1 MGPLP
6 AAERVWREGGLR
18 TPDIAAWLR
27 GVAGLLIWSFIP
39 FPVSLGLPRHHISA
53 IIDERFD
60 AAGGGGMMGRMLTQV
75 PLPLLPRDAAEI
87 APGVGVVAGPDGGG
101 VVWVHGLAT
110 FAWDAGDEAA
120 RRLAAV
126 QLVQLNAAT
135 QAQVAQ
141 AFGVIPVSVW
151 RWARALAGG
160 GVAGLVPAA
169 KGPQRASKLT
179 PQVVERIRELDGQ
192 GAGKAAI
199 AAATG
204 VSETSVRSVLRPARP
219 AAGSLDAGG
228 AGSVPAGQDPAGP
241 DRADTDA
248 GFAEPQ
254 VLPVLP
260 GPVPRDA
267 ERALARFGLL
277 GQGAAPAFTPG
288 ARYPLAGLLLALP
301 PLAGTGLPDCA
312 RQVYGRLRNGFY
324 SLEVMLVVL
333 VFMALLREARAE
345 GATRIPPAALGR
357 VLGLD
362 RAPEVKTIRRKLAEL
377 AAAGKA
383 ADLQMALARHHA
395 AASPETLGLLY
406 IDGHTRAYF
415 GKRDI
420 QKMHLARLKFPGP
433 ATEETWV
440 TGSAGDPLLVVMA
453 QPSSSLA
460 AQIRD
465 LLPALRDIA
474 GPGAR
479 PVLCFDRGGWSP
491 ALFADI
497 TDAGFDLLAYR
508 KNDAGKD
515 IPDLPEDAFSAAGW
529 TGDDGREHAYDLA
542 DTTTGVT
549 ISEGEHKGR
558 VLSLRQVT
566 RRKPGDARQVH
577 ILTTRP
583 AAALPAAGVLYR
595 MTSRWRE
602 ENYFRYGRAHF
613 ALDALD
619 TYAVTAEDP
628 ARLVPNP
635 AKKTAA
641 AAVKTAKKTLASA
654 EAARQEKL
662 AALRSPAPGTSVV
675 ITNEVLA
682 RLDAPV
688 QAARRDLDAAKTAA
702 RAVPA
707 KIPLSEHIPGMVRL
721 DTETKLITHAIRMA
735 ACNTETILARALNG
749 RYARAGDE
757 AYALIRE
764 ALHASGD
771 ITIHGSALHIRL
783 DPLSAPRRTRALAAL
798 CEQLTTTATRYPGT
812 QLLLRYEVKEH
823 PGTT

>member
-1 MGPLP
+1 
-6 AAERVWREGGLR
+6 
-18 TPDIAAWLR
+18 
-27 GVAGLLIWSFIP
+27 
-39 FPVSLGLPRHHISA
+39 
-53 IIDERFD
+53 
-60 AAGGGGMMGRMLTQV
+60 MMARMLTQV
-75 PLPLLPRDAAEI
+75 PLPLLPQDAAEI

-126 QLVQLNAAT
+126 QLVQLSAAS
-135 QAQVAQ
+135 QVQVAQ

-179 PQVVERIRELDGQ
+179 PQVIERIRELDRH

-204 VSETSVRSVLRPARP
+204 VSESSVRSVLRPARP
-219 AAGSLDAGG
+219 AADG
-228 AGSVPAGQDPAGP
+228 VPAGQDPA
-241 DRADTDA
+241 DA
-248 GFAEPQ
+248 GVAEPGP
-254 VLPVLP
+254 LPVLP
-260 GPVPRDA
+260 DPVPRDA

-277 GQGAAPAFTPG
+277 GEGAAPVFTAG

-301 PLAGTGLPDCA
+301 PLARSGLLDCA

-324 SLEVMLVVL
+324 GLEMMLIVL

-362 RAPEVKTIRRKLAEL
+362 RAPEVKTIRRKLAGL

-383 ADLQMALARHHA
+383 AELQLALARHHA
-395 AASPETLGLLY
+395 AASPGTLGFLY
-406 IDGHTRAYF
+406 VDGHTRAYF

-465 LLPALRDIA
+465 LLPALRDIT
-474 GPGAR
+474 GPAAR

-497 TDAGFDLLAYR
+497 TDAGFDLLTYR
-508 KNDAGKD
+508 KNDTGAD
-515 IPDLPEDAFSAAGW
+515 IPDLPGDAFSAAGW
-529 TGDDGREHAYDLA
+529 TGGDGREHAYDLA
-542 DTTTGVT
+542 DTTISLTV
-549 ISEGEHKGR
+549 SEGEHKGR
-558 VLSLRQVT
+558 VLELRQVT
-566 RRKPGDARQVH
+566 RRKPGDTRQVH

-583 AAALPAAGVLYR
+583 AAALPAAAVIYR

-619 TYAVTAEDP
+619 TYAITPEDP
-628 ARLVPNP
+628 ARMVPNP

-641 AAVKTAKKTLASA
+641 AAVKAATKTLTRA
-654 EAARQEKL
+654 ETARQDKL
-662 AALRSPAPGTSVV
+662 IAVRSPAPGQAVI
-675 ITNEVLA
+675 ITNAMLA

-688 QAARRDLDAAKTAA
+688 TAARRDLQAAKAAA
-702 RAVPA
+702 RAIPA
-707 KIPLSEHIPGMVRL
+707 KIPLSEHNPDMVKL

-771 ITIHGSALHIRL
+771 ITIDGSVLHIRL

-798 CEQLTTTATRYPGT
+798 CEQLTATATRYPGT
-812 QLLLRYEVKEH
+812 QLVLHYEVKEH
-823 PGTT
+823 PGTA

>member
-1 MGPLP
+1 M
-6 AAERVWREGGLR
+6 A
-18 TPDIAAWLR
+18 
-27 GVAGLLIWSFIP
+27 
-39 FPVSLGLPRHHISA
+39 
-53 IIDERFD
+53 
-60 AAGGGGMMGRMLTQV
+60 RMLTQV

-87 APGVGVVAGPDGGG
+87 APGVGVAAGPDGSG

-126 QLVQLNAAT
+126 QLVQLKAAT
-135 QAQVAQ
+135 QVQVAQ

-160 GVAGLVPAA
+160 GVAGLVPAI

-179 PQVVERIRELDGQ
+179 PQVIGRIREMDRQ

-199 AAATG
+199 AAAAG
-204 VSETSVRSVLRPARP
+204 VSESSVRGVLRPARP
-219 AAGSLDAGG
+219 AAGSADG
-228 AGSVPAGQDPAGP
+228 APAGQDPADAGS
-241 DRADTDA
+241 ADTDLAGADAGAGFADTDSAGA
-248 GFAEPQ
+248 GFAEPEA
-254 VLPVLP
+254 LPVLP
-260 GPVPRDA
+260 DPVPRDA

-277 GQGAAPAFTPG
+277 GEGAAPVFTPG

-301 PLAGTGLPDCA
+301 PLAGTGLLDCA

-324 SLEVMLVVL
+324 GLEVMLIVL

-345 GATRIPPAALGR
+345 GATRIPPDALGR
-357 VLGLD
+357 VPGLD
-362 RAPEVKTIRRKLAEL
+362 RAPEVKTIRRKLAGL

-383 ADLQMALARHHA
+383 ADLQLALARHHA
-395 AASPETLGLLY
+395 AASPDTLGFLY

-420 QKMHLARLKFPGP
+420 QKMHVTRLKFPGP

-453 QPSSSLA
+453 KPSSSLA

-474 GPGAR
+474 GPGAK
-479 PVLCFDRGGWSP
+479 PALCFDRGGWSP

-497 TDAGFDLLAYR
+497 TDAGFDLLTYR
-508 KNDAGKD
+508 KNDTGKD
-515 IPDLPEDAFSAAGW
+515 IPGLPGEAFTAAAW
-529 TGDDGREHAYDLA
+529 AGDDGRPLSYDLA
-542 DTTTGVT
+542 DTTISLTV
-549 ISEGEHKGR
+549 SEGEHKGR
-558 VLSLRQVT
+558 VLELRQVT
-566 RRKPGDARQVH
+566 RRKPGDTRQVH

-583 AAALPAAGVLYR
+583 AAALPAAAVIYR

-613 ALDALD
+613 ALDAHD
-619 TYAVTAEDP
+619 TYAVTPEDP
-628 ARLVPNP
+628 GRMVPNP

-641 AAVKTAKKTLASA
+641 AAVSTAKKDLAQA
-654 EAARQEKL
+654 EAARQRKL
-662 AALRSPAPGTSVV
+662 DALRQPAPGTAVV
-675 ITNEVLA
+675 ITNQALA
-682 RLDAPV
+682 RLGAPV
-688 QAARRDLDAAKTAA
+688 DAARRDLAAAQAAA

-707 KIPLSEHIPGMVRL
+707 KIPLAEHNPDMVKL

-735 ACNTETILARALNG
+735 ACNAETILARALNSC
-749 RYARAGDE
+749 YARASDE

-771 ITIHGSALHIRL
+771 ITIHGSTLHIRL

-798 CEQLTTTATRYPGT
+798 CEQLTTTTTRYPGT
-812 QLLLRYEVKEH
+812 RLVLHYEVKEH

>member
-1 MGPLP
+1 
-6 AAERVWREGGLR
+6 
-18 TPDIAAWLR
+18 
-27 GVAGLLIWSFIP
+27 
-39 FPVSLGLPRHHISA
+39 
-53 IIDERFD
+53 
-60 AAGGGGMMGRMLTQV
+60 MMARMLTQA
-75 PLPLLPRDAAEI
+75 PLPLLPHDAAEI
-87 APGVGVVAGPDGGG
+87 APGVGVVSGPDGSG

-126 QLVQLNAAT
+126 QLVQLNAAM
-135 QAQVAQ
+135 QVQVAR

-151 RWARALAGG
+151 RWAKALAGG

-179 PQVVERIRELDGQ
+179 PEVIAQIRELDRQ

-204 VSETSVRSVLRPARP
+204 VSESSVRNVLRPARP
-219 AAGSLDAGG
+219 AADGL
-228 AGSVPAGQDPAGP
+228 PAGQDPVGTSAS
-241 DRADTDA
+241 ADTGSADTGSADTGPVGADA
-248 GFAEPQ
+248 GVAEPE

-260 GPVPRDA
+260 DPVPRDG

-277 GQGAAPAFTPG
+277 GEGAAPAFTPG

-301 PLAGTGLPDCA
+301 PLAQSGLLACA

-324 SLEVMLVVL
+324 GLEVMLVVL

-345 GATRIPPAALGR
+345 GATRIPPEALGR

-362 RAPEVKTIRRKLAEL
+362 RAPEVKTIRRKLGEL

-383 ADLQMALARHHA
+383 AELQLALARHHA
-395 AASPETLGLLY
+395 AASPDTLGFLY

-465 LLPALRDIA
+465 LLPALRDIT
-474 GPGAR
+474 GPAAE

-497 TDAGFDLLAYR
+497 TDARFDLLTYR
-508 KNDAGKD
+508 KNDPGKD

-529 TGDDGREHAYDLA
+529 TGDDGREHTYELA
-542 DTTTGVT
+542 DTMTEVT

-558 VLSLRQVT
+558 VLTLRQVT
-566 RRKPGDARQVH
+566 RRNPGDTRQVH

-583 AAALPAAGVLYR
+583 AAALPAAGVIYR

-619 TYAVTAEDP
+619 TYATTPEDP
-628 ARLVPNP
+628 ARTVPNP

-641 AAVKTAKKTLASA
+641 AAVKTAKKTLTAAQTAREARLA
-654 EAARQEKL
+654 E
-662 AALRSPAPGTSVV
+662 LRHPAPGTATV
-675 ITNEVLA
+675 ITNQALA

-688 QAARRDLDAAKTAA
+688 DTARRDLQAAQAAA

-707 KIPLSEHIPGMVRL
+707 KIPLSEHNPDMVKL

-749 RYARAGDE
+749 RYARASDE

-771 ITIHGSALHIRL
+771 ITIHGDVLYIRL
-783 DPLSAPRRTRALAAL
+783 DQLSAPRRTRALAAL

-823 PGTT
+823 PGTA

>member
-1 MGPLP
+1 M
-6 AAERVWREGGLR
+6 A
-18 TPDIAAWLR
+18 
-27 GVAGLLIWSFIP
+27 
-39 FPVSLGLPRHHISA
+39 
-53 IIDERFD
+53 
-60 AAGGGGMMGRMLTQV
+60 RMLTQV

-126 QLVQLNAAT
+126 QLVQLSAAS
-135 QAQVAQ
+135 QVQVAQ

-151 RWARALAGG
+151 RWAKALARG

-179 PQVVERIRELDGQ
+179 PQVIEQIRELDRH

-199 AAATG
+199 AAVAG
-204 VSETSVRSVLRPARP
+204 VSESSVRNVLRPA
-219 AAGSLDAGG
+219 AARQDAGTADG
-228 AGSVPAGQDPAGP
+228 IPAGQDPAGT
-241 DRADTDA
+241 DADFADTDP
-248 GFAEPQ
+248 EPEPV

-260 GPVPRDA
+260 DPVPRDG

-277 GQGAAPAFTPG
+277 GEGAAPAFTPG

-301 PLAGTGLPDCA
+301 PLAQSGLLACA
-312 RQVYGRLRNGFY
+312 RQVYGRLRDGFY
-324 SLEVMLVVL
+324 GLEVMLVVL

-362 RAPEVKTIRRKLAEL
+362 RAPEVKTIRRKLGEL

-383 ADLQMALARHHA
+383 AELQLALARHHA
-395 AASPETLGLLY
+395 AASPGTLGFLY

-465 LLPALRDIA
+465 LLPALRDIT
-474 GPGAR
+474 GPSAK

-497 TDAGFDLLAYR
+497 TDAGFDLLTYR
-508 KNDAGKD
+508 KNEAGND
-515 IPDLPEDAFSAAGW
+515 IPDLPGEAFSAAAW
-529 TGDDGREHAYDLA
+529 AGDDGREHAYDLA
-542 DTTTGVT
+542 GTTISLTV
-549 ISEGEHKGR
+549 SEGEHKGR
-558 VLSLRQVT
+558 VLELRQVT
-566 RRKPGDARQVH
+566 RRKPGDTRQVH

-583 AAALPAAGVLYR
+583 AAALPAAAVIYR

-619 TYAVTAEDP
+619 TYATTPEDP
-628 ARLVPNP
+628 ARMVPNP

-641 AAVKTAKKTLASA
+641 AAVKAARKTLAGA
-654 EAARQEKL
+654 AAAREEKL
-662 AALRSPAPGTSVV
+662 AALRSPAPGTSTV
-675 ITNEVLA
+675 ITNQVLA

-688 QAARRDLDAAKTAA
+688 TAARRDLDAAKAA
-702 RAVPA
+702 AKAIPA
-707 KIPLSEHIPGMVRL
+707 KIPLADHNPAMVKL

-764 ALHASGD
+764 ALHTSGD
-771 ITIHGSALHIRL
+771 ITTRGNVLNIRL

-798 CEQLTTTATRYPGT
+798 CEQLNTAPATYPGT
-812 QLLLRYEVKEH
+812 TLALHYQVKEH
-823 PGTT
+823 PGTA

>member
-1 MGPLP
+1 
-6 AAERVWREGGLR
+6 
-18 TPDIAAWLR
+18 
-27 GVAGLLIWSFIP
+27 
-39 FPVSLGLPRHHISA
+39 
-53 IIDERFD
+53 
-60 AAGGGGMMGRMLTQV
+60 MMARMLTQV
-75 PLPLLPRDAAEI
+75 PLPLLPGDAAEI

-126 QLVQLNAAT
+126 QLVQLKAAT
-135 QAQVAQ
+135 QVQVAQ

-151 RWARALAGG
+151 RWAKALAGG
-160 GVAGLVPAA
+160 GVASLVPAA

-179 PQVVERIRELDGQ
+179 PEVVERIRELDRH

-204 VSETSVRSVLRPARP
+204 VSESSVRSVLRPARP
-219 AAGSLDAGG
+219 AAGG
-228 AGSVPAGQDPAGP
+228 VPAGQDPADTGP
-241 DRADTDA
+241 AGADVS
-248 GFAEPQ
+248 EPEPE

-260 GPVPRDA
+260 DPVPRDG

-277 GQGAAPAFTPG
+277 GEGARPAFTPG

-301 PLAGTGLPDCA
+301 PLAQSGLLACA
-312 RQVYGRLRNGFY
+312 RQVYGRLRDGFY
-324 SLEVMLVVL
+324 GLEVMLVVL

-345 GATRIPPAALGR
+345 GATRIPPEALGR
-357 VLGLD
+357 VPVLD

-383 ADLQMALARHHA
+383 AELQLALARHHA
-395 AASPETLGLLY
+395 AASPDTLGFLY

-497 TDAGFDLLAYR
+497 ADAGFDLLTYR
-508 KNDAGKD
+508 KNDTGKD
-515 IPDLPEDAFSAAGW
+515 IPDLPGDAFSAAGW

-542 DTTTGVT
+542 DTT
-549 ISEGEHKGR
+549 ISLTVGDGEHKGR
-558 VLSLRQVT
+558 VLELRQVT
-566 RRKPGDARQVH
+566 RRKPGDTRQVH

-583 AAALPAAGVLYR
+583 AAALPAAAVIYR

-619 TYAVTAEDP
+619 TYAITPEDP

-641 AAVKTAKKTLASA
+641 AAVKAARKTLTSA
-654 EAARQEKL
+654 ETARQDKL
-662 AALRSPAPGTSVV
+662 TAVRSPAPGQAVI
-675 ITNEVLA
+675 ITNTMLA
-682 RLDAPV
+682 RLAAPV
-688 QAARRDLDAAKTAA
+688 TAARRDLQAAKAAA
-702 RAVPA
+702 RAIPA
-707 KIPLSEHIPGMVRL
+707 KIPLSEHNPDMVRL

-771 ITIHGSALHIRL
+771 ITIHGSVLHIHL

-798 CEQLTTTATRYPGT
+798 CEQLTATATRYPGT
-812 QLLLRYEVKEH
+812 QLILHYEVKEH
-823 PGTT
+823 PRTA

>member
-1 MGPLP
+1 M
-6 AAERVWREGGLR
+6 A
-18 TPDIAAWLR
+18 
-27 GVAGLLIWSFIP
+27 
-39 FPVSLGLPRHHISA
+39 
-53 IIDERFD
+53 
-60 AAGGGGMMGRMLTQV
+60 RMLTQV
-75 PLPLLPRDAAEI
+75 PLPLLPQSAAEI
-87 APGVGVVAGPDGGG
+87 APGVGVVTGPDGGG

-126 QLVQLNAAT
+126 QLVQLSAAT
-135 QAQVAQ
+135 QVQVAQ

-151 RWARALAGG
+151 RWAKALAGG
-160 GVAGLVPAA
+160 GVAALVPAV

-179 PQVVERIRELDGQ
+179 PQVIARIRELDRQ

-204 VSETSVRSVLRPARP
+204 VSESSVRSVLRPARP
-219 AAGSLDAGG
+219 AADG
-228 AGSVPAGQDPAGP
+228 VPAGQDPADTSGS
-241 DRADTDA
+241 ADTGSAGTEPAGTDA
-248 GFAEPQ
+248 GVAEPE

-260 GPVPRDA
+260 DPVPRDA

-277 GQGAAPAFTPG
+277 GEGAAPAFTPG

-301 PLAGTGLPDCA
+301 PLAQSGLLACA

-324 SLEVMLVVL
+324 GLEVMLVVL

-345 GATRIPPAALGR
+345 GATRIPPDALGR

-362 RAPEVKTIRRKLAEL
+362 RAPEVKTIRRKLAGL

-383 ADLQMALARHHA
+383 ADLQLALARHHA
-395 AASPETLGLLY
+395 AASPDTLGFMY

-440 TGSAGDPLLVVMA
+440 TDGAGDPLLVVMA
-453 QPSSSLA
+453 KPSSSLA

-465 LLPALRDIA
+465 LLPDLRQIA
-474 GPGAR
+474 GEGR
-479 PVLCFDRGGWSP
+479 KPVLCFDRGGWSP

-497 TDAGFDLLAYR
+497 TDAGFDLLTYR

-515 IPDLPEDAFSAAGW
+515 IPALPEDAFSAAGW
-529 TGDDGREHAYDLA
+529 TGDDGREHVYDLA
-542 DTTTGVT
+542 DTMTEVT

-558 VLSLRQVT
+558 VLELRQVT
-566 RRKPGDARQVH
+566 RRKPGDTRQVH

-583 AAALPAAGVLYR
+583 AAALPAAGVIYR

-619 TYAVTAEDP
+619 TYAVTPEDP
-628 ARLVPNP
+628 ARMVPNP

-641 AAVKTAKKTLASA
+641 AAVKTAKKG
-654 EAARQEKL
+654 L
-662 AALRSPAPGTSVV
+662 AAAETAREARLTALRHPAPGTATV
-675 ITNEVLA
+675 ITNQALA

-688 QAARRDLDAAKTAA
+688 DATRRDLQAAQAAA
-702 RAVPA
+702 RAIPA
-707 KIPLSEHIPGMVRL
+707 KIPLSEHNPDMVKL

-771 ITIHGSALHIRL
+771 ITITGSTLHIRL

-798 CEQLTTTATRYPGT
+798 CEQLNTTRATYPGT
-812 QLLLRYEVKEH
+812 GLTLTYEVKEH

>member
-1 MGPLP
+1 
-6 AAERVWREGGLR
+6 
-18 TPDIAAWLR
+18 
-27 GVAGLLIWSFIP
+27 
-39 FPVSLGLPRHHISA
+39 
-53 IIDERFD
+53 
-60 AAGGGGMMGRMLTQV
+60 MMARMLTQV
-75 PLPLLPRDAAEI
+75 PLPLLPRGAAEI

-110 FAWDAGDEAA
+110 FAWDADDEAA

-126 QLVQLNAAT
+126 QLVQLKAAT
-135 QAQVAQ
+135 QVQVAE

-160 GVAGLVPAA
+160 GVAGLVRAA

-179 PQVVERIRELDGQ
+179 PQVIEQIRELDRH

-199 AAATG
+199 AAVAG
-204 VSETSVRSVLRPARP
+204 VSESSVRSVLRPARP
-219 AAGSLDAGG
+219 AAGSQDAGG
-228 AGSVPAGQDPAGP
+228 AGGIPAGQDPAG
-241 DRADTDA
+241 TDA
-248 GFAEPQ
+248 DFAGTGTGAAPDPEPE

-260 GPVPRDA
+260 DPVPRDG

-277 GQGAAPAFTPG
+277 GEGAAPAFTPG

-301 PLAGTGLPDCA
+301 PLAGTGLLACA

-324 SLEVMLVVL
+324 GLEVMLVAG
-333 VFMALLREARAE
+333 VFLALLREARAE
-345 GATRIPPAALGR
+345 GATRIPPDALGR
-357 VLGLD
+357 VPGLD

-383 ADLQMALARHHA
+383 ADLQLALARHHA
-395 AASPETLGLLY
+395 AASPGTLGFLY

-491 ALFADI
+491 ALFAGI
-497 TDAGFDLLAYR
+497 ADAGFDLLTYR
-508 KNDAGKD
+508 KNDTGKD
-515 IPDLPEDAFSAAGW
+515 IPDLPGDAFSTAGW
-529 TGDDGREHAYDLA
+529 TGGDGREHACDLA
-542 DTTTGVT
+542 DTTISLTV
-549 ISEGEHKGR
+549 SEGEHKGR
-558 VLSLRQVT
+558 VLELRQVT
-566 RRKPGDARQVH
+566 RRKPGDTRQVR

-583 AAALPAAGVLYR
+583 AAALPAAAVIYR

-619 TYAVTAEDP
+619 TYATTPEDP
-628 ARLVPNP
+628 ARLVPDP

-641 AAVKTAKKTLASA
+641 AAVKTAKKTLADA
-654 EAARQEKL
+654 AAAREEKL
-662 AALRSPAPGTSVV
+662 AALRSPAPGTATV
-675 ITNEVLA
+675 ITNQALA

-688 QAARRDLDAAKTAA
+688 DAARRDLDAARAA
-702 RAVPA
+702 AKAIPA
-707 KIPLSEHIPGMVRL
+707 KIPLAEHNPAMVKL

-749 RYARAGDE
+749 SYARAGDE

-771 ITIHGSALHIRL
+771 ITIRGSVLHIRL

-798 CEQLTTTATRYPGT
+798 CEQLNTAPATYPGT
-812 QLLLRYEVKEH
+812 TLTLHYEVKEH
-823 PGTT
+823 PGTA

>member
-1 MGPLP
+1 M
-6 AAERVWREGGLR
+6 A
-18 TPDIAAWLR
+18 
-27 GVAGLLIWSFIP
+27 
-39 FPVSLGLPRHHISA
+39 
-53 IIDERFD
+53 
-60 AAGGGGMMGRMLTQV
+60 RMLTQV
-75 PLPLLPRDAAEI
+75 PLPLLPHDAAEI

-110 FAWDAGDEAA
+110 FAWDADDEAA

-126 QLVQLNAAT
+126 QLVQLKAAT
-135 QAQVAQ
+135 QVQVAQ

-179 PQVVERIRELDGQ
+179 PQVIEQIRELDRH

-199 AAATG
+199 AAAAG
-204 VSETSVRSVLRPARP
+204 VSESSVRSVLRPARP
-219 AAGSLDAGG
+219 AAGSQDAGG
-228 AGSVPAGQDPAGP
+228 ADGIPAGQDPAGT
-241 DRADTDA
+241 DADFADTGMGAAPDP
-248 GFAEPQ
+248 EPE

-260 GPVPRDA
+260 DPVSRDG

-277 GQGAAPAFTPG
+277 GEGAVPSFTPG

-301 PLAGTGLPDCA
+301 PLAGTGLLACA
-312 RQVYGRLRNGFY
+312 RQVYGRFRSGFY
-324 SLEVMLVVL
+324 GLEVMLVAG

-345 GATRIPPAALGR
+345 GATRIPPDALGR
-357 VLGLD
+357 VPVLD

-383 ADLQMALARHHA
+383 ADLQLALARHHA
-395 AASPETLGLLY
+395 AASPGTLGFLY

-474 GPGAR
+474 GPAAK

-491 ALFADI
+491 ALFAGI
-497 TDAGFDLLAYR
+497 ADAGFDLLTYR
-508 KNDAGKD
+508 KNDTGKD
-515 IPDLPEDAFSAAGW
+515 IPDLPEDAFSAASW
-529 TGDDGREHAYDLA
+529 PGDDGRTRDYDLA
-542 DTTTGVT
+542 DTTISLIV
-549 ISEGEHKGR
+549 SEGEHKGR
-558 VLSLRQVT
+558 VLQLRQVT
-566 RRKPGDARQVH
+566 RRKPGHTRQVH

-583 AAALPAAGVLYR
+583 AAALPAAAVIYR

-619 TYAVTAEDP
+619 TYATTPEDP
-628 ARLVPNP
+628 ARLVPDP

-641 AAVKTAKKTLASA
+641 AAVKTAKKTLADA
-654 EAARQEKL
+654 AAAREEKL
-662 AALRSPAPGTSVV
+662 AALRSPAPGTATV
-675 ITNEVLA
+675 ITNQALA

-688 QAARRDLDAAKTAA
+688 DAARRDLQAAQAAA

-707 KIPLSEHIPGMVRL
+707 KIPLGEHNPDMVKL

-771 ITIHGSALHIRL
+771 ITIRGSALHIRL

-798 CEQLTTTATRYPGT
+798 CEQLNTAPATYPGT
-812 QLLLRYEVKEH
+812 TLTLHYEVKEH
-823 PGTT
+823 PGTA

>member
-1 MGPLP
+1 M
-6 AAERVWREGGLR
+6 A
-18 TPDIAAWLR
+18 
-27 GVAGLLIWSFIP
+27 
-39 FPVSLGLPRHHISA
+39 
-53 IIDERFD
+53 
-60 AAGGGGMMGRMLTQV
+60 RMLTQV
-75 PLPLLPRDAAEI
+75 PLPLLPHDAAEI

-135 QAQVAQ
+135 QVQVAE

-179 PQVVERIRELDGQ
+179 PEVIEQIRELDRH

-199 AAATG
+199 AAAAG
-204 VSETSVRSVLRPARP
+204 VSESSVRSVLRPARP
-219 AAGSLDAGG
+219 AAGSQDAGG
-228 AGSVPAGQDPAGP
+228 ADGIPAGQDPAGT
-241 DRADTDA
+241 DADFADTDTGMGA
-248 GFAEPQ
+248 APDPEPE

-260 GPVPRDA
+260 DPVPRDG

-277 GQGAAPAFTPG
+277 GEGAAPAFTPG

-301 PLAGTGLPDCA
+301 PLAQSGLLACA

-324 SLEVMLVVL
+324 GLEVMLVVL

-345 GATRIPPAALGR
+345 GATRIPPDALGR

-383 ADLQMALARHHA
+383 AELQLALARHHA
-395 AASPETLGLLY
+395 AASPGTLGFLY

-474 GPGAR
+474 GPAAR

-491 ALFADI
+491 ALFAGI
-497 TDAGFDLLAYR
+497 TDAGFDLLTYR
-508 KNDAGKD
+508 KNDTGKD
-515 IPDLPEDAFSAAGW
+515 IPDLPGDAFSAASW
-529 TGDDGREHAYDLA
+529 TGDDGRQHDYDLA
-542 DTTTGVT
+542 DTT
-549 ISEGEHKGR
+549 ISLTVSDGEHKGR
-558 VLSLRQVT
+558 VLELRQVT
-566 RRKPGDARQVH
+566 RRKPGDTRQVH

-583 AAALPAAGVLYR
+583 AAALPAAAVIYR

-619 TYAVTAEDP
+619 TYATTPEDP

-641 AAVKTAKKTLASA
+641 AAVKTAKKTLADA
-654 EAARQEKL
+654 AAAREEKL
-662 AALRSPAPGTSVV
+662 AALRSPAPGTATV
-675 ITNEVLA
+675 ITNQALA

-688 QAARRDLDAAKTAA
+688 DAARRDLDAAKAA
-702 RAVPA
+702 AKAIPA
-707 KIPLSEHIPGMVRL
+707 KIPLAEHNPAMVKL

-764 ALHASGD
+764 ALHTSGD
-771 ITIHGSALHIRL
+771 ITTRGSVLHIRL

-798 CEQLTTTATRYPGT
+798 CEQLNTAPATYPGT
-812 QLLLRYEVKEH
+812 TLTLHYEVKEH
-823 PGTT
+823 PGTA

>member
-1 MGPLP
+1 M
-6 AAERVWREGGLR
+6 
-18 TPDIAAWLR
+18 T
-27 GVAGLLIWSFIP
+27 
-39 FPVSLGLPRHHISA
+39 
-53 IIDERFD
+53 
-60 AAGGGGMMGRMLTQV
+60 RMLTQV
-75 PLPLLPRDAAEI
+75 PLPLLPHDAAEI
-87 APGVGVVAGPDGGG
+87 APGVGVVTGPDGGG

-110 FAWDAGDEAA
+110 FAWDAGDAAA

-135 QAQVAQ
+135 QVQVAQ

-151 RWARALAGG
+151 RWAKALAGG
-160 GVAGLVPAA
+160 GVAGLVPEA

-179 PQVVERIRELDGQ
+179 PEVIAQIRELDRH

-204 VSETSVRSVLRPARP
+204 VSESSVRNVLRPARP
-219 AAGSLDAGG
+219 AADGVL
-228 AGSVPAGQDPAGP
+228 AGQDPAGTSGSSDTGSAGTGP
-241 DRADTDA
+241 AGTDA
-248 GFAEPQ
+248 GVAEPE

-260 GPVPRDA
+260 DPVPRDA

-277 GQGAAPAFTPG
+277 GEGAAPVFTPG

-301 PLAGTGLPDCA
+301 PLARSGLLDCA

-324 SLEVMLVVL
+324 GLEMMLIVL

-383 ADLQMALARHHA
+383 AELQLALARHHA
-395 AASPETLGLLY
+395 AASPGTLGFLY
-406 IDGHTRAYF
+406 VDGHTRAYF

-465 LLPALRDIA
+465 LLPALRDIT
-474 GPGAR
+474 GPAAR

-497 TDAGFDLLAYR
+497 TDAGFDLLTYR
-508 KNDAGKD
+508 KNDTGAD
-515 IPDLPEDAFSAAGW
+515 IPDLPGDAFTTAAW

-542 DTTTGVT
+542 DTTISLTV
-549 ISEGEHKGR
+549 SEGEHKGR
-558 VLSLRQVT
+558 VLELRQVT
-566 RRKPGDARQVH
+566 RRKPGDTRQVR
-577 ILTTRP
+577 ILPTREPGELP
-583 AAALPAAGVLYR
+583 AAAVIYR

-619 TYAVTAEDP
+619 TYATTPEDP
-628 ARLVPNP
+628 ARMVPNP

-641 AAVKTAKKTLASA
+641 AAVSTAKKDLAQA
-654 EAARQEKL
+654 QAARHRQL
-662 AALRSPAPGTSVV
+662 DALRQPAPGTAVV
-675 ITNEVLA
+675 ITNQALA
-682 RLDAPV
+682 RLGAPV
-688 QAARRDLDAAKTAA
+688 DAARRDLAAAQAAA

-707 KIPLSEHIPGMVRL
+707 KIPLAEHNPDMVKL

-735 ACNTETILARALNG
+735 ACNTETILARTLNG
-749 RYARAGDE
+749 RYARAGDA

-771 ITIHGSALHIRL
+771 ITIHGSTLHIRL

-798 CEQLTTTATRYPGT
+798 CEQLNTAPATYPGT
-812 QLLLRYEVKEH
+812 TLTLHYDVKEH

>member
-1 MGPLP
+1 
-6 AAERVWREGGLR
+6 
-18 TPDIAAWLR
+18 
-27 GVAGLLIWSFIP
+27 
-39 FPVSLGLPRHHISA
+39 
-53 IIDERFD
+53 
-60 AAGGGGMMGRMLTQV
+60 MMARMLTQV
-75 PLPLLPRDAAEI
+75 PLPLLPRDAAQI

-101 VVWVHGLAT
+101 GVWVHGLAT

-126 QLVQLNAAT
+126 QLVQLKAAT
-135 QAQVAQ
+135 QVQVAQ

-160 GVAGLVPAA
+160 GVAGLVPAV

-179 PQVVERIRELDGQ
+179 PEVIGQIRELDRQ
-192 GAGKAAI
+192 GTGKAAI
-199 AAATG
+199 AAAAG
-204 VSETSVRSVLRPARP
+204 VSESSVRTVLRPARP
-219 AAGSLDAGG
+219 AAGSQDTGPADGI
-228 AGSVPAGQDPAGP
+228 PAGQDPARA
-241 DRADTDA
+241 DRADADGADA
-248 GFAEPQ
+248 DEPEPEVLA
-254 VLPVLP
+254 VLPD
-260 GPVPRDA
+260 PVPRDG

-277 GQGAAPAFTPG
+277 GEGAVPVFTPG

-301 PLAGTGLPDCA
+301 PLAASGLPGCA

-324 SLEVMLVVL
+324 GLEVMLVVL

-345 GATRIPPAALGR
+345 GATRIPPEALGR

-362 RAPEVKTIRRKLAEL
+362 RAPEVKTIRRKLAGL

-383 ADLQMALARHHA
+383 AGLQLSLARHHA
-395 AASPETLGLLY
+395 QASPGTLGFLY
-406 IDGHTRAYF
+406 IDGHTRACF

-440 TGSAGDPLLVVMA
+440 TGSAGAPLLVVMA

-465 LLPALRDIA
+465 LLPALRDIT
-474 GPGAR
+474 GAAAK

-497 TDAGFDLLAYR
+497 TGAGFDLLTYR

-515 IPDLPEDAFSAAGW
+515 IPDLPGDDFSAASW
-529 TGDDGREHAYDLA
+529 AGDDGREHTYDLA
-542 DTTTGVT
+542 GTMTEIT
-549 ISEGEHKGR
+549 ISEGEHKGG
-558 VLSLRQVT
+558 VLELRQVP
-566 RRKPGDARQVH
+566 RRKPGDPRQVH

-583 AAALPAAGVLYR
+583 AAALPAAAVIYR

-628 ARLVPNP
+628 DRKVPNP
-635 AKKTAA
+635 EKRKAA
-641 AAVKTAKKTLASA
+641 AAVKTAKKTLAAA
-654 EAARQEKL
+654 EAARQAKL
-662 AALRSPAPGTSVV
+662 AALRSPAPGTAVV
-675 ITNEVLA
+675 ITNQALA

-688 QAARRDLDAAKTAA
+688 GAARRDLQAAQAAA
-702 RAVPA
+702 RTVPA
-707 KIPLSEHIPGMVRL
+707 KIPLAEHDPAMVKL

-735 ACNTETILARALNG
+735 ACNTETILARALNHC
-749 RYARAGDE
+749 YARAGDE

-764 ALHASGD
+764 ALHTSGD
-771 ITIHGSALHIRL
+771 ITTRDGVLHIRL

-798 CEQLTTTATRYPGT
+798 CEQLNTAPATYPGT
-812 QLLLRYEVKEH
+812 TLTLHYEAKEH
-823 PGTT
+823 PG

>member
-1 MGPLP
+1 
-6 AAERVWREGGLR
+6 
-18 TPDIAAWLR
+18 
-27 GVAGLLIWSFIP
+27 
-39 FPVSLGLPRHHISA
+39 
-53 IIDERFD
+53 
-60 AAGGGGMMGRMLTQV
+60 MMARMLTQV

-126 QLVQLNAAT
+126 QLVQLSAAT
-135 QAQVAQ
+135 QVQVAL

-151 RWARALAGG
+151 RWAKALAGG

-179 PQVVERIRELDGQ
+179 PEVIARIRELDRH

-204 VSETSVRSVLRPARP
+204 VSESSVRSVLRPARP
-219 AAGSLDAGG
+219 AAGD
-228 AGSVPAGQDPAGP
+228 VPAGQDPA
-241 DRADTDA
+241 DTGVADA
-248 GFAEPQ
+248 GVAEPGP
-254 VLPVLP
+254 LPVLP
-260 GPVPRDA
+260 DPVPRDG

-277 GQGAAPAFTPG
+277 GEGAAPAFTPG
-288 ARYPLAGLLLALP
+288 ARYPLAGLLLTLP
-301 PLAGTGLPDCA
+301 PLAQSGLLDCA
-312 RQVYGRLRNGFY
+312 RQVYGRLRDGFY

-362 RAPEVKTIRRKLAEL
+362 RAPEVKTIRRKLGEL

-383 ADLQMALARHHA
+383 ADLQLALARRHA
-395 AASPETLGLLY
+395 AASPDTLGFLY

-433 ATEETWV
+433 ATEETWA

-453 QPSSSLA
+453 KPSSSLA

-465 LLPALRDIA
+465 LLPALRDIT
-474 GPGAR
+474 GPGTR

-491 ALFADI
+491 ALFASI
-497 TDAGFDLLAYR
+497 IDAGFDLLTYR
-508 KNDAGKD
+508 KNDTGMD
-515 IPDLPEDAFSAAGW
+515 IPDLPGTAFAAAAC
-529 TGDDGREHAYDLA
+529 TGGDGREHACDLA
-542 DTTTGVT
+542 DSTVALTV
-549 ISEGEHKGR
+549 SEGEHKGR
-558 VLSLRQVT
+558 VLTLRQVT
-566 RRKPGDARQVH
+566 RRKPGDTRQVH
-577 ILTTRP
+577 ILTTRSPRELP
-583 AAALPAAGVLYR
+583 AAAVIYR

-602 ENYFRYGRAHF
+602 ENYFRYGRTHF
-613 ALDALD
+613 ALD
-619 TYAVTAEDP
+619 TYATTPEGP
-628 ARLVPNP
+628 ARMVPDP

-654 EAARQEKL
+654 QTAREAN
-662 AALRSPAPGTSVV
+662 PA
-675 ITNEVLA
+675 
-682 RLDAPV
+682 
-688 QAARRDLDAAKTAA
+688 
-702 RAVPA
+702 
-707 KIPLSEHIPGMVRL
+707 MVKL

-735 ACNTETILARALNG
+735 ACNAETILARALNG

-771 ITIHGSALHIRL
+771 ITIRGSTLHIRL

-798 CEQLTTTATRYPGT
+798 CEQLNTTPATYPGT
-812 QLLLRYEVKEH
+812 TLTLHYDVKEH
-823 PGTT
+823 LATT

>member
-1 MGPLP
+1 
-6 AAERVWREGGLR
+6 
-18 TPDIAAWLR
+18 
-27 GVAGLLIWSFIP
+27 
-39 FPVSLGLPRHHISA
+39 
-53 IIDERFD
+53 
-60 AAGGGGMMGRMLTQV
+60 MMARMLTQV
-75 PLPLLPRDAAEI
+75 PLPLLPHDAAEI

-126 QLVQLNAAT
+126 QLVQLSAAT
-135 QAQVAQ
+135 QVQVAQ

-151 RWARALAGG
+151 RWAKALAGS
-160 GVAGLVPAA
+160 GVAGLVPAV

-179 PQVVERIRELDGQ
+179 PEVIGRIRELDRRGT
-192 GAGKAAI
+192 GKAAI
-199 AAATG
+199 AAAAG
-204 VSETSVRSVLRPARP
+204 VSESSVRGVLRPARP
-219 AAGSLDAGG
+219 ALGSI
-228 AGSVPAGQDPAGP
+228 PAGQDPA
-241 DRADTDA
+241 DVSDSTDTGAGADA
-248 GFAEPQ
+248 GFAEPE

-260 GPVPRDA
+260 DPVPRDA

-277 GQGAAPAFTPG
+277 GEGAVPMFTPG
-288 ARYPLAGLLLALP
+288 ARYPLAGLMLALP
-301 PLAGTGLPDCA
+301 PLAGTGLLDCA
-312 RQVYGRLRNGFY
+312 RQVYGRLRDGFY
-324 SLEVMLVVL
+324 GLEVMLTVL

-362 RAPEVKTIRRKLAEL
+362 RAPEAKTIRRKLAEL

-383 ADLQMALARHHA
+383 ADLQLTLARHHA
-395 AASPETLGLLY
+395 AASPDTIGFLY

-420 QKMHLARLKFPGP
+420 QKMHVTRLKFPGP

-453 QPSSSLA
+453 KPSSSLA

-465 LLPALRDIA
+465 LLPALRGIT
-474 GPGAR
+474 GPAAR

-497 TDAGFDLLAYR
+497 TDAGFDLLTYR
-508 KNDAGKD
+508 KNDTGKD
-515 IPDLPEDAFSAAGW
+515 IPDLPQDAFAAAAW
-529 TGDDGREHAYDLA
+529 TGDDGREHTYDLA
-542 DTTTGVT
+542 DTT
-549 ISEGEHKGR
+549 ISLTVSDGEHKGR
-558 VLSLRQVT
+558 VLTLRQVT
-566 RRKPGDARQVH
+566 RRKPGDTRQVH
-577 ILTTRP
+577 ILTTREPADLP
-583 AAALPAAGVLYR
+583 AAAVIYR

-619 TYAVTAEDP
+619 TYATVPEDP
-628 ARLVPNP
+628 DRMVPNP

-641 AAVKTAKKTLASA
+641 AAVSAAKKDLAQA
-654 EAARQEKL
+654 EAARQRKL
-662 AALRSPAPGTSVV
+662 DALRQPAPGTTVV
-675 ITNEVLA
+675 ITNQILA
-682 RLDAPV
+682 RLDASV
-688 QAARRDLDAAKTAA
+688 DAARRDLQAAQSAA

-707 KIPLSEHIPGMVRL
+707 KIPLAEHNPDMVKL
-721 DTETKLITHAIRMA
+721 DTETKLITHAIRMT
-735 ACNTETILARALNG
+735 ACNTETILARALTG
-749 RYARAGDE
+749 HYARAGDE

-764 ALHASGD
+764 ALHTSGD
-771 ITIHGSALHIRL
+771 ITTDGNVLHIRL

-798 CEQLTTTATRYPGT
+798 CEQLTATATRYPRT
-812 QLLLRYEVKEH
+812 QLVLRYEVKEH
-823 PGTT
+823 PGTA

>member
-1 MGPLP
+1 M
-6 AAERVWREGGLR
+6 A
-18 TPDIAAWLR
+18 
-27 GVAGLLIWSFIP
+27 
-39 FPVSLGLPRHHISA
+39 
-53 IIDERFD
+53 
-60 AAGGGGMMGRMLTQV
+60 RMLTQV

-87 APGVGVVAGPDGGG
+87 APGVGVAAGPDGGG

-126 QLVQLNAAT
+126 QLVQLKAAT
-135 QAQVAQ
+135 QVQVAQ

-160 GVAGLVPAA
+160 GVAGLVPAI

-179 PQVVERIRELDGQ
+179 PQVIGRIREMDRQ

-199 AAATG
+199 AAAAG
-204 VSETSVRSVLRPARP
+204 VSESSVRGVLRPARP
-219 AAGSLDAGG
+219 AAGG
-228 AGSVPAGQDPAGP
+228 ADGAPAGQDPADAGS
-241 DRADTDA
+241 ADTDLADADAGAGFADTDSA
-248 GFAEPQ
+248 GFAEPEA
-254 VLPVLP
+254 LPVLP
-260 GPVPRDA
+260 DPVPRDA

-277 GQGAAPAFTPG
+277 GEGAAPVFTPG

-301 PLAGTGLPDCA
+301 PLAGTGLLDCA

-324 SLEVMLVVL
+324 GLEVMLIVL

-345 GATRIPPAALGR
+345 GATRIPPDALGR
-357 VLGLD
+357 VPGLD
-362 RAPEVKTIRRKLAEL
+362 RAPEVKTIRRKLAGL

-383 ADLQMALARHHA
+383 ADLQLALARHHA
-395 AASPETLGLLY
+395 AASPDTLGFLY

-420 QKMHLARLKFPGP
+420 QKMHVSRLKFPGP

-453 QPSSSLA
+453 KPSSSLA

-465 LLPALRDIA
+465 LLPALGDIA
-474 GPGAR
+474 GPGAK
-479 PVLCFDRGGWSP
+479 PALCFDRGGWSP

-497 TDAGFDLLAYR
+497 TNAGFDLLTYR
-508 KNDAGKD
+508 KNDTGKD
-515 IPDLPEDAFSAAGW
+515 IPGLPGEAFTAAAW
-529 TGDDGREHAYDLA
+529 AGDDGRPLSYDLA
-542 DTTTGVT
+542 DTTISLTV
-549 ISEGEHKGR
+549 SEGEHKGR
-558 VLSLRQVT
+558 VLELRQVT
-566 RRKPGDARQVH
+566 RRKPGDTRQVH

-583 AAALPAAGVLYR
+583 AAALPAAAVIYR

-613 ALDALD
+613 APGAHD
-619 TYAVTAEDP
+619 TYAVTPEDP
-628 ARLVPNP
+628 GRMVPNP

-641 AAVKTAKKTLASA
+641 AAVSTAKKDLAQA
-654 EAARQEKL
+654 EAARQRKL
-662 AALRSPAPGTSVV
+662 DALRQPAPGTAVV
-675 ITNEVLA
+675 ITNQALA
-682 RLDAPV
+682 RLGAPID
-688 QAARRDLDAAKTAA
+688 AARRDLAAAQAAA

-707 KIPLSEHIPGMVRL
+707 KIPLAEHNPDMVKL

-735 ACNTETILARALNG
+735 ACNAETILARALNSC
-749 RYARAGDE
+749 YARASDE

-771 ITIHGSALHIRL
+771 ITIHGSTLHIRL

-798 CEQLTTTATRYPGT
+798 CEQLTTTTTRYPGT
-812 QLLLRYEVKEH
+812 RLVLHYEVKEH

>member
-1 MGPLP
+1 M
-6 AAERVWREGGLR
+6 A
-18 TPDIAAWLR
+18 
-27 GVAGLLIWSFIP
+27 
-39 FPVSLGLPRHHISA
+39 
-53 IIDERFD
+53 
-60 AAGGGGMMGRMLTQV
+60 RMLTQV

-87 APGVGVVAGPDGGG
+87 APGVGVVAGPDGSG

-126 QLVQLNAAT
+126 QLVQLKAAT
-135 QAQVAQ
+135 QVQVAQ

-151 RWARALAGG
+151 RWAKALAGG
-160 GVAGLVPAA
+160 GVAGLVPAI

-179 PQVVERIRELDGQ
+179 PQVIGRIRELDRH

-199 AAATG
+199 AAAAG
-204 VSETSVRSVLRPARP
+204 VSESSVRSVLRPARP
-219 AAGSLDAGG
+219 AAGSADG
-228 AGSVPAGQDPAGP
+228 VPAGQDPADAGS
-241 DRADTDA
+241 ADTDSAGA
-248 GFAEPQ
+248 GFAEPEA
-254 VLPVLP
+254 LPVLP
-260 GPVPRDA
+260 DPVPRDA

-277 GQGAAPAFTPG
+277 GEGAAPVFTPG

-301 PLAGTGLPDCA
+301 PLAQSGLLDCA

-324 SLEVMLVVL
+324 SLEVMLIVL

-362 RAPEVKTIRRKLAEL
+362 RAPEVKTIRRKLAGL
-377 AAAGKA
+377 SAARKA
-383 ADLQMALARHHA
+383 ADLQLALARHHA
-395 AASPETLGLLY
+395 AASPDTLGFLY

-420 QKMHLARLKFPGP
+420 QKMHVSRLKFPGP

-465 LLPALRDIA
+465 LLPALRDIT
-474 GPGAR
+474 GPAAK
-479 PVLCFDRGGWSP
+479 PALCFDRGGWSP

-497 TDAGFDLLAYR
+497 TDAGFDLLTYR
-508 KNDAGKD
+508 KNDTGKD
-515 IPDLPEDAFSAAGW
+515 IPDLPGEAFTAAAW
-529 TGDDGREHAYDLA
+529 AGDDGRPLSYDLA
-542 DTTTGVT
+542 DTTISLTV
-549 ISEGEHKGR
+549 SEGEHKGR
-558 VLSLRQVT
+558 VLELRQVT
-566 RRKPGDARQVH
+566 RRKPGDTRQVH

-583 AAALPAAGVLYR
+583 AAALPAAAVIYR

-619 TYAVTAEDP
+619 TYAVTPEDP
-628 ARLVPNP
+628 GRMVPNP

-641 AAVKTAKKTLASA
+641 AAVSTAKKDLAQA
-654 EAARQEKL
+654 EAARQRKL
-662 AALRSPAPGTSVV
+662 DALRQPAPGTAVV
-675 ITNEVLA
+675 ITNQALA

-688 QAARRDLDAAKTAA
+688 DAARRDLQAAQAAA

-707 KIPLSEHIPGMVRL
+707 KIPLAEHNPDMVKL

-735 ACNTETILARALNG
+735 ACNAETILARALNSC
-749 RYARAGDE
+749 YARAGDE

-771 ITIHGSALHIRL
+771 ITIHGSTLHIRL

-798 CEQLTTTATRYPGT
+798 CEQLSATATRYPGT
-812 QLLLRYEVKEH
+812 RLVLHYEVKEH

>member
-1 MGPLP
+1 M
-6 AAERVWREGGLR
+6 A
-18 TPDIAAWLR
+18 
-27 GVAGLLIWSFIP
+27 
-39 FPVSLGLPRHHISA
+39 
-53 IIDERFD
+53 
-60 AAGGGGMMGRMLTQV
+60 RMLTQA
-75 PLPLLPRDAAEI
+75 PLPLLPHDAAEI

-126 QLVQLNAAT
+126 QLVQLKAAT
-135 QAQVAQ
+135 QVQVAQ
-141 AFGVIPVSVW
+141 AFGVIPVSMW

-160 GVAGLVPAA
+160 GVAGLVPVT
-169 KGPQRASKLT
+169 KGPQRPSKLT
-179 PQVVERIRELDGQ
+179 PEVIGRIRELDRH

-204 VSETSVRSVLRPARP
+204 VSESSVRTALRPARP
-219 AAGSLDAGG
+219 ATDGI
-228 AGSVPAGQDPAGP
+228 PAGQDPAE
-241 DRADTDA
+241 TDA
-248 GFAEPQ
+248 ADADVRDADVRDADVAEAGVAEPE

-260 GPVPRDA
+260 DPVPRDG

-277 GQGAAPAFTPG
+277 GEGAAPAFTPG

-301 PLAGTGLPDCA
+301 PLAQTGLLACA
-312 RQVYGRLRNGFY
+312 RQVYARLRNGFY
-324 SLEVMLVVL
+324 GLEVMLVVL

-383 ADLQMALARHHA
+383 ADLQLALARHHA
-395 AASPETLGLLY
+395 AARPDALGFLY

-420 QKMHLARLKFPGP
+420 QKMHVTRLKFPGP

-440 TGSAGDPLLVVMA
+440 TDGGGDPLLVVMA
-453 QPSSSLA
+453 EPSSSLA

-465 LLPALRDIA
+465 LLPGLRQVL
-474 GPGAR
+474 GEGR
-479 PVLCFDRGGWSP
+479 KPVLCFDRGGWSP

-497 TDAGFDLLAYR
+497 IDAGFDLLTYR
-508 KNDAGKD
+508 KNDAGTD
-515 IPDLPEDAFSAAGW
+515 IPGLPGDAFSAAGW
-529 TGDDGREHAYDLA
+529 TGDDGRELTYELA
-542 DTTTGVT
+542 DAAISLT
-549 ISEGEHKGR
+549 IKEGEHKGR
-558 VLSLRQVT
+558 VLELRQVT
-566 RRKPGDARQVH
+566 RRKPGDARQVR

-583 AAALPAAGVLYR
+583 AAALPAAAVIYR

-628 ARLVPNP
+628 GRMVPNP

-641 AAVKTAKKTLASA
+641 ATVKAARKALAAA
-654 EAARQEKL
+654 EAGREARL
-662 AALRSPAPGTSVV
+662 TARHPAPGQAIV
-675 ITNEVLA
+675 ITNKALA
-682 RLDAPV
+682 RLDAAV
-688 QAARRDLDAAKTAA
+688 DAARRDLAAA
-702 RAVPA
+702 RAAAKAIPA
-707 KIPLSEHIPGMVRL
+707 KIPLAEHDPDMVRL

-735 ACNTETILARALNG
+735 ACNAETIMARALNG

-771 ITIHGSALHIRL
+771 ITIRGSVLHIRL
-783 DPLSAPRRTRALAAL
+783 DPLSAPRRTSALAAL
-798 CEQLTTTATRYPGT
+798 CEQLNTTKTSYPGT
-812 QLLLRYEVKEH
+812 ALTLHYQVKEH
-823 PGTT
+823 PGTA